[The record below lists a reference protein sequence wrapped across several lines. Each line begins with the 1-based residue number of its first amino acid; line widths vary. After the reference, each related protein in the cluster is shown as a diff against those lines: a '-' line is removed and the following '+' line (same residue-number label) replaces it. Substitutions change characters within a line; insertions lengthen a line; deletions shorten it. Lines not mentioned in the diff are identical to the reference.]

1 MRGISLAVW
10 AAVSAV
16 VVLTM
21 AAGAQAGHCHH
32 HHCRHCVV
40 CCQQGPAPTDRA
52 AEEEPPPRR
61 TTRAAA
67 PVAAS
72 IVQSMPVYAMP
83 AMFATMPV
91 MPAVATSRGAEP
103 RGATDCCERV
113 DKLEEEMKKLAKAV
127 SDLQDIVQGQTEVL
141 EKLANRP
148 AQ

>member
-10 AAVSAV
+10 AAVSAA

-21 AAGAQAGHCHH
+21 AASAPAGHCHPH
-32 HHCRHCVV
+32 YCRHCVV
-40 CCQQGPAPTDRA
+40 CCQQGPAPTRA
-52 AEEEPPPRR
+52 AEEEEPRR
-61 TTRAAA
+61 TTRAAQ

-72 IVQSMPVYAMP
+72 IVQSMPIYTLPAVYATLPVVP
-83 AMFATMPV
+83 AAATTR
-91 MPAVATSRGAEP
+91 AAEP

-113 DKLEEEMKKLAKAV
+113 DKLEVEMKKLAKAV